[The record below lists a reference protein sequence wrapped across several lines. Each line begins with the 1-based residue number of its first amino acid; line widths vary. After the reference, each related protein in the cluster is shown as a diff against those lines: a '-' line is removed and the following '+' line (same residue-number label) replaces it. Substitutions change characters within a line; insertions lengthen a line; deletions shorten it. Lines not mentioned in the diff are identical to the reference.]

1 MTGERIS
8 AIFHFFDNGIYIECE
23 DLDIGKF
30 VSKGD
35 GNAIME
41 VLNEIEDYSDPN
53 TTFTLTKKG
62 KKIAEEI
69 TSSFSDDF
77 CTTESIS
84 RFEPVIQLPK
94 GSIKKNYR

>member
-1 MTGERIS
+1 MTGERMS
-8 AIFHFFDNGIYIECE
+8 VIFHFFDNGIYIECE

-53 TTFTLTKKG
+53 ATFTLTEKG
-62 KKIAEEI
+62 KKMAAKIA
-69 TSSFSDDF
+69 SS
-77 CTTESIS
+77 
-84 RFEPVIQLPK
+84 K
-94 GSIKKNYR
+94 